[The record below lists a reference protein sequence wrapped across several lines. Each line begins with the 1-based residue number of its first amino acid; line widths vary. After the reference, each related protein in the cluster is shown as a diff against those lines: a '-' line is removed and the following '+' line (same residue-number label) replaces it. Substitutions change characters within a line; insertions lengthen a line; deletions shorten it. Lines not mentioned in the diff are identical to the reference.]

1 MDPRRPGILS
11 PVMHMESKELRDLLS
26 RNAVAK
32 GIVEA
37 MTEEQRKLFLT
48 RLQEKKNPD
57 EQMEYINSIV
67 GWQKGHPPYQ
77 C

>member
-1 MDPRRPGILS
+1 MICPERGILFS
-11 PVMHMESKELRDLLS
+11 VMYMESKELRDLLS

-37 MTEEQRKLFLT
+37 MTAEQRKLFLK
-48 RLQEKKNPD
+48 RLDGKKTQDEK
-57 EQMEYINSIV
+57 MEYINSIV
-67 GWQKGHPPYQ
+67 GWQEGHPPYQ